1 MAATKPGAIKRF
13 CENVDELAIVTAFDP
28 GGTTGYCVMGVHPD
42 ALTGDH
48 PGDLHTQLA
57 VFDYGQI
64 DCGTRHGQTGVGMRR
79 GHDGLNMPGEFLGT
93 LQMINLWEESGGC
106 VVLEDFVL
114 DVGKAN
120 QGRDLLLP
128 VRIIS
133 GFSTLAQ
140 YCFNGLKGH
149 GDQALEHIF
158 IQNRSLAKT
167 TCTDD
172 RLKVWGLY
180 DGHSGPHA
188 RDAVRHAFY
197 FLRDRRGSGL
207 DASRKRHIAWPHLF
221 SDPEVHGLAGAQ
233 KSRKVGV
240 QRGGERVTGL
250 G

>member
-1 MAATKPGAIKRF
+1 MTIPHQRKRF
-13 CENVDELAIVTAFDP
+13 HENVESLAIVTAFDP
-28 GGTTGYCVMGVHPD
+28 GGTTGYCSIGVRPEV
-42 ALTGDH
+42 LEQ
-48 PGDLHTQLA
+48 PSGDLHTKFA

-64 DCGTRHGQTGVGMRR
+64 DCGTRHGQTGVGQGR
-79 GHDGLNMPGEFLGT
+79 GHDALNMPGEYLGI
-93 LQMINLWEESGGC
+93 LQMLCIWEDMGGC

-128 VRIIS
+128 VRVIA
-133 GFSTLAQ
+133 GFSALAQ
-140 YCFNGLKGH
+140 YSFGKEILSSF
-149 GDQALEHIF
+149 F

-172 RLKVWGLY
+172 RLKNWGIY

-197 FLRDRRGSGL
+197 FLRDCCGSGIGARRRRYL
-207 DASRKRHIAWPHLF
+207 AWPWLF
-221 SDPEVHGLAGAQ
+221 SDPENLGLERSKANQ
-233 KSRKVGV
+233 KSVGSSGG
-240 QRGGERVTGL
+240 RLGERITGL